1 MNPVRALRH
10 VVSRLVGRATAETH
24 PPEIMKALSLRSR
37 RIGIKGID
45 VLFSFDCDTPEDA
58 SAAKD
63 VFGQLRRRGVPS
75 AFAVPGTTLQLAAEQ
90 YRELSRLGAGFINH
104 GYRPHTE
111 HRDGRYHAITFYD
124 QMSPDDVA
132 RDIREGHDAVTA
144 VIGRRPIGFRG
155 PHFGSFQQ
163 PAHRKIVYDAV
174 DDLGYAFCSDTLP
187 RSAYESGP
195 VFKVGRSLKEL
206 PLTGSL
212 RDPFVILDSWNYLAD
227 RTNYRLQED
236 YATRFAETVD
246 FFAERRL
253 PVLLNY
259 YADPAHVVGDAI
271 FLGAIDHA
279 LSVGARFRSF
289 EEILD
294 LTGGR

>member
-10 VVSRLVGRATAETH
+10 AVSRLVNRDTAETQ
-24 PPEIMKALSLRSR
+24 PPEIMKALSRRSR
-37 RIGIKGID
+37 RLGIEGIN

-58 SAAKD
+58 AAAKD
-63 VFGQLRRRGVPS
+63 VFAQLRRRAVPA

-132 RDIREGHDAVTA
+132 RDIREGHDTVTA
-144 VIGRRPIGFRG
+144 VIGRRPVGFRG
-155 PHFGSFQQ
+155 PHFGSFQKPEQ
-163 PAHRKIVYDAV
+163 RRVVYDAV
-174 DDLGYAFCSDTLP
+174 HDLGYAFCSDTLP
-187 RSAYESGP
+187 GSAYESGP
-195 VFKVGRSLKEL
+195 VFEVGRSLKEL

-227 RTNYRLQED
+227 RTNYRLQEE
-236 YATRFAETVD
+236 YGTRFAETID

-279 LSVGARFRSF
+279 LSAGARFRSF
-289 EEILD
+289 EEILE